1 MQNVHLSKAD
11 DDLGPGLGFE
21 KGAAADGAAADTADG
36 NVVDGATSF
45 SQTAWWPNNALHSSA
60 SQLRSTH

>member
-1 MQNVHLSKAD
+1 MSKAD
-11 DDLGPGLGFE
+11 DGLGPGLGFE
-21 KGAAADGAAADTADG
+21 KGAAANGADG